1 MDIEN
6 TRGEALGT
14 TTLPMAFPFGAAVF
28 FVVFTFLNLPYQIKV
43 FGLIRP
49 TVLATVLFF
58 ILILANGDVMK
69 ERFNLRSAKW
79 LGVLV
84 LWVALTI
91 PLVRYPGSVINKNF
105 EGFAKWALFFPL
117 IVAFVD
123 SERRLRI
130 LVYAFVVCMVIRSL
144 DPLYLHYA
152 HGYWGSRAYWNSS
165 GHFMLRLSGAP
176 WDTEGPNGLA
186 EVCAVTFLF
195 LHNWAF
201 CPGTTKKRKIVY
213 ALLVPPIV
221 WSLILTG
228 SRSGLLALGFNVL
241 LIIWYSKRRALGLA
255 AVFLAALI
263 IVPHLS
269 GIQKDRFLSIVDT
282 HTKNAST
289 AAGRI
294 QGLEQNIALWRRRPL
309 FGYGLGTSFEASF
322 NYQDATHMAHDIYT
336 QTLIEV
342 GLGGFIIMMG
352 YMLSVYQTAFRML
365 KAMKGYK
372 ATWPDGHI
380 LLWLPRTL
388 LIWAGMNFFFDL
400 ASYGLSSYEWY
411 FMGGLTAVCA
421 RLLEARIASG
431 TDNTAAVLNESSRKS
446 EQIERTHQRRPLL
459 AIFE

>member
-1 MDIEN
+1 MEQEN
-6 TRGEALGT
+6 TRGEVLEKT
-14 TTLPMAFPFGAAVF
+14 TIAAGFPFGAAVF
-28 FVVFTFLNLPYQIKV
+28 FIVFTFLNLPYQIKV
-43 FGLIRP
+43 FGAIRP
-49 TVLATVLFF
+49 TVIATILFL
-58 ILILANGDVMK
+58 ILILANGEVMK
-69 ERFNLRSAKW
+69 GRFNLKSAKW
-79 LGVLV
+79 MGALV
-84 LWVALTI
+84 LWIALTI
-91 PLVRYPGSVINKNF
+91 PLVRYPGSIIHKNF
-105 EGFAKWALFFPL
+105 ETFAKWALFFPL
-117 IVAFVD
+117 IIAFVD

-130 LVYAFVVCMVIRSL
+130 FVYAFVACMVIRSL

-201 CPGTTKKRKIVY
+201 CPGATRRRKLVY
-213 ALLVPPIV
+213 AALAPLIV
-221 WSLILTG
+221 WTIILTG
-228 SRSGLLALGFNVL
+228 SRSGLLALLFNVM
-241 LIIWYSKRRALGLA
+241 LIIWYSKRRTLGI
-255 AVFLAALI
+255 VVMIVAALLTI
-263 IVPHLS
+263 PHLS
-269 GIQKDRFLSIVDT
+269 PIQRDRFLSIVDS

-289 AAGRI
+289 ADGRI
-294 QGLEQNIALWRRRPL
+294 QGLEQNIALWKRRPL
-309 FGYGLGTSFEASF
+309 FGYGLGTSLEASF
-322 NYQDATHMAHDIYT
+322 NYQDQTHMAHDIYT

-365 KAMKGYK
+365 RAMRGYRDK
-372 ATWPDGHI
+372 LPDRHI

-411 FMGGLTAVCA
+411 FLGGLTAVCA
-421 RLLEARIASG
+421 RLLEARITQMQSG
-431 TDNTAAVLNESSRKS
+431 SPEETSTTIPVDKIV
-446 EQIERTHQRRPLL
+446 RTHRRRPLL